1 MLGGGSLGT
10 APTVLGKVLG
20 KGKERRGKTDE
31 NKQLSLQ
38 SQDDWSV
45 YRVFD

>member
-10 APTVLGKVLG
+10 APTVFGEVVG
-20 KGKERRGKTDE
+20 IGKEKRGKREE

-38 SQDDWSV
+38 SQDEWSV
-45 YRVFD
+45 FD

>member
-10 APTVLGKVLG
+10 ALTVFRKSV
-20 KGKERRGKTDE
+20 GKERRGKTEE

-45 YRVFD
+45 YKVFD